1 MKPSKL
7 MPDSDNFSV
16 ETTLNVSERNFHEI
30 PPLITRERTQKFEL
44 LLHLI
49 PNLKQHLVVYGVSGI
64 GKTVLLDMLYD
75 IDSDKWQCCFVQGT
89 EELSFETIEAQL
101 TKTMLRYKHGSLESA
116 FQDFQEQ
123 RKKIV
128 LIIDDAGSLVSGLMT
143 TLVDYAASQ
152 SALKLIFSM
161 TPETYQNSCRVERVL
176 ENFHLLEMPK
186 LTKLQC
192 EYFINH
198 LAQKPRTYTT
208 FKRLDEPSL
217 DKLYRETQGVPA
229 RIIDAFSKLS
239 RTKQHD
245 HIKWISIGAGLMVL
259 SVAINQ
265 SMHHAKLN
273 SVAQSQAVDDSKNTV
288 LVPHTIDRNTQKMI
302 APELGTKNDLELVPA
317 IKIDIPEDAAMLTVE
332 VPNVPVDAVEQ
343 HVTDSHSDI
352 AAEHDEPS
360 LNQVQNMHSDEASVS
375 DTSVHPDEDPQ
386 ITQKIDN
393 STAVPA
399 RTANEVPTSVEND
412 RESAAAS
419 SSVAPVSSDVNVPV
433 VPKVTFPSVE
443 PSKSIKIHPL
453 ADKTKAAITPLAV
466 LPMAPIMPEIKPINS
481 AEEKMAPKK
490 DQNKSDEKSTELKSD
505 AAPKIEI
512 PMQKKNN
519 AVVTN
524 SDTHSDNEHF
534 ESTPKSVISKIV
546 PSEESDDDLISSPP
560 VSHTSNKM
568 DKTTPHAE
576 KKLGVTA
583 EKKVKLTNPEK
594 QIKTAEIK
602 KSSPAAPVNIA
613 PVKTAQVKAKPLPQT
628 ESKPTVAT
636 QPHVQQGTVPLSK
649 TNVGNYTLQLITLS
663 SSEGMDNFQKK
674 YPALNKSFRV
684 VQSLNSEGQARYG
697 LMYGGFASIED
708 ANKAKQSLPAEFSNA
723 LPRKITP

>member
-16 ETTLNVSERNFHEI
+16 ETALNVSERNFQEI

-101 TKTMLRYKHGSLESA
+101 TKTMLRYKHSSLESA
-116 FQDFQEQ
+116 FHDFQEQ

-161 TPETYQNSCRVERVL
+161 TPEAYQNSCRVERVL

-186 LTKLQC
+186 LTKSQC
-192 EYFINH
+192 EYFINY

-208 FKRLDEPSL
+208 FNRLDEPSL

-239 RTKQHD
+239 RTKQND
-245 HIKWISIGAGLMVL
+245 HIKWISIGVSLMVL
-259 SVAINQ
+259 SVVINQ
-265 SMHHAKLN
+265 SMHHAQL
-273 SVAQSQAVDDSKNTV
+273 SPVAQSQSVDDSKNTA
-288 LVPHTIDRNTQKMI
+288 LAPQTTDKNTQKFI
-302 APELGTKNDLELVPA
+302 APDLGTKNDLELVPA
-317 IKIDIPEDAAMLTVE
+317 IKIDIPDNAAMLTVDA
-332 VPNVPVDAVEQ
+332 PNAPANIVE
-343 HVTDSHSDI
+343 HKSADNSHSDI
-352 AAEHDEPS
+352 LAEHDELS
-360 LNQVQNMHSDEASVS
+360 LNQAQNAHSEVS
-375 DTSVHPDEDPQ
+375 LPNTSVQTDEEPQ
-386 ITQKIDN
+386 SAQKIDE
-393 STAVPA
+393 STVVPVQV
-399 RTANEVPTSVEND
+399 TSEVTTLVEND
-412 RESAAAS
+412 RGVAATS
-419 SSVAPVSSDVNVPV
+419 SNVAPVSSDVNAPV
-433 VPKVTFPSVE
+433 VPNVTFPAVE

-453 ADKTKAAITPLAV
+453 ADKTNVAITPLSAS
-466 LPMAPIMPEIKPINS
+466 PMVPIMPEIKPIIP

-490 DQNKSDEKSTELKSD
+490 DQNKDEKSTEIKSD
-505 AAPKIEI
+505 AAPKIET
-512 PMQKKNN
+512 PTQKKDNDL
-519 AVVTN
+519 VTN
-524 SDTHSDNEHF
+524 SDNEHF

-546 PSEESDDDLISSPP
+546 PSEENDDDLISSPP
-560 VSHTSNKM
+560 TSHKM
-568 DKTTPHAE
+568 MTFHAE
-576 KKLGVTA
+576 KKLGVTT
-583 EKKVKLTNPEK
+583 EKKVKSTKPEK
-594 QIKTAEIK
+594 EIKMAGIK
-602 KSSPAAPVNIA
+602 KSLPSA
-613 PVKTAQVKAKPLPQT
+613 PVKAAQVKVVQGKVKPLPQT
-628 ESKPTVAT
+628 ESKPTVPPT
-636 QPHVQQGTVPLSK
+636 QSQVQQVTAPLSK

-663 SSEGMDNFQKK
+663 SSDGMDNFQKK

-684 VQSLNSEGQARYG
+684 VQSLTSDGQARYG

-708 ANKAKQSLPAEFSNA
+708 ANKAKQSLPTEFSNA